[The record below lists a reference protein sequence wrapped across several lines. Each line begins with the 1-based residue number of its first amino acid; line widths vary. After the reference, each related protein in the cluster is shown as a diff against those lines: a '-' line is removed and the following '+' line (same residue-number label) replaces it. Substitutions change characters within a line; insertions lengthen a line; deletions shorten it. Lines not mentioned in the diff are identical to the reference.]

1 MPLPYDPSQNPQQPY
16 NPPYKINESVRQAVN
31 LWWENLS
38 YSQHTF
44 IEKWA
49 KDRAMWTFPHSDW
62 IVRMYYVS
70 WEYMLDY
77 PE

>member
-1 MPLPYDPSQNPQQPY
+1 MPIIHDPFNYPAGPAKK
-16 NPPYKINESVRQAVN
+16 NITDAVN
-31 LWWENLS
+31 LWWSNLS
-38 YSQHTF
+38 SAQKEF

-70 WEYMLDY
+70 WEYMVDY